1 MVGLTYR
8 VNIYPGSQKNIKMIV
23 PCAGVCEIAHFVK
36 IKLVQMYA
44 NLGNS
49 WRPVPEVTSNDRKF
63 VALIQV
69 KDLQTKCPDANVWG
83 ISLIVVCCLG
93 W

>member
-8 VNIYPGSQKNIKMIV
+8 VNIYPGSQKNIQIIV
-23 PCAGVCEIAHFVK
+23 PCARVCEIAHFAK
-36 IKLVQMYA
+36 MFLVQMYA
-44 NLGNS
+44 NLGNL

-69 KDLQTKCPDANVWG
+69 FWIYKQNAQMLMFEGFPL
-83 ISLIVVCCLG
+83 S
-93 W
+93 